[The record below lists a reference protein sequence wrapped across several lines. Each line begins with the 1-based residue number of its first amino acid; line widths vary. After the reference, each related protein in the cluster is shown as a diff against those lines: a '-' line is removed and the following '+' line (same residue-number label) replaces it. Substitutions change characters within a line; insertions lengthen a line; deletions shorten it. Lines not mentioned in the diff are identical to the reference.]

1 MALVEADLIVAFSRS
16 SLPGEFEL
24 PCHVLLSDHEIL
36 CLGAEV
42 LVNIVSKT
50 QPIQP
55 VSIQASYWREND
67 HNMCNR
73 LENTR
78 PSILAL
84 SVMSA

>member
-1 MALVEADLIVAFSRS
+1 MALVEADLIVAYSRS
-16 SLPGEFEL
+16 SLSRAFEL

-36 CLGAEV
+36 CLGVEV
-42 LVNIVSKT
+42 LVNIVSKN
-50 QPIQP
+50 QP

-67 HNMCNR
+67 HNLCNR

-84 SVMSA
+84 SVMSS